1 MQSLLASHQ
10 HILGFVMQVARL
22 CVWLVLLTAVFA
34 PLERF
39 FAVRP
44 AKLFQQGWTTNLGW
58 YFINSLAPIFLL
70 GPPSA
75 LIAMLIH
82 ATLPASITGAG
93 AALPLWGRMIA
104 AMVVGEIGFY
114 WATAGAMR
122 SSCCGAST
130 PSTTAPST

>member
-10 HILGFVMQVARL
+10 NLLGFVMQVARL

-44 AKLFQQGWTTNLGW
+44 AKLFQNGWTTNLGW

-75 LIAMLIH
+75 LIATLIH
-82 ATLPASITGAG
+82 ATLPAGITGAG
-93 AALPLWGRMIA
+93 AALPLWARMI
-104 AMVVGEIGFY
+104 
-114 WATAGAMR
+114 
-122 SSCCGAST
+122 
-130 PSTTAPST
+130 